1 MPNKIGRKTTM
12 EKSDTPTLRA
22 FALLEYLV
30 QAGNPVSLTDMA
42 EDMGMPKP
50 SLHRMLA
57 SLEAGGLVIREP
69 GDKNAYVV
77 GPRLA
82 QLGLNVMTHAG
93 ARRLRHAI
101 LTRLVTDLG
110 ETCNL
115 TMLHENEVL
124 YLDRVEAP
132 WPLRL
137 DLKPGSHVPV
147 WCSASGKLLL
157 AMLPRDERNALVR
170 SMNLSRFTANTITDT
185 EMLEAELDR
194 IAKKGVAIDNE
205 EFVQGIVCAAAP
217 IVDTNGAC
225 IAAIAVHAPVSRS
238 PLSRALEMVPRLK
251 EAAAEFTK
259 TF

>member
-1 MPNKIGRKTTM
+1 MSIDKP
-12 EKSDTPTLRA
+12 DTPTLRA

-42 EDMGMPKP
+42 EDIGMPKP

-69 GDKNAYVV
+69 GDKNAYIV

-82 QLGLNVMTHAG
+82 QLGLNVMMHAG

-101 LTRLVTDLG
+101 LTRLVADLG

-137 DLKPGSHVPV
+137 DLRPGSHVPV

-157 AMLPRDERNALVR
+157 AFHPREERNALIR
-170 SMNLSRFTANTITDT
+170 AMKLERFTANTITDT

-217 IVDTNGAC
+217 IIDVSGMC

-238 PLSRALEMVPRLK
+238 PLSRVLEMLPRLTQAAK
-251 EAAAEFTK
+251 ELK
-259 TF
+259 DTF

>member
-1 MPNKIGRKTTM
+1 MPMDKP
-12 EKSDTPTLRA
+12 DTPTLRA

-30 QAGNPVSLTDMA
+30 QAGSPVSLTDMA
-42 EDMGMPKP
+42 DDMGMPKP

-101 LTRLVTDLG
+101 LTRLVSDLG

-137 DLKPGSHVPV
+137 DLKPNSHVPV
-147 WCSASGKLLL
+147 WYSASGKLLL
-157 AMLPRDERNALVR
+157 ALQPREERNALVR
-170 SMNLSRFTANTITDT
+170 AMKLERYTANTITDT

-194 IAKKGVAIDNE
+194 IAKKGIAIDNE

-217 IVDTNGAC
+217 IADANGSC
-225 IAAIAVHAPVSRS
+225 IAAIAVHAPVSRT

-251 EAAAEFTK
+251 EAAAELGK